1 MRTKKYND
9 RELSWLDF
17 NQRVLGEALDSSN
30 PLLERLKFLAISA
43 SNLDEF
49 FMVRV
54 GGLQLLSRQKAD
66 TVDST
71 KTSSPEKQLRKIRKK
86 TQKMV
91 TSQYGCFL
99 DQLGPELKKNGIQ
112 RITPDSLTEQQR
124 TFAEGIFS
132 QELYSILTP
141 IAVTSKD
148 DFPYLANCT
157 INLCVQLQGHQDHT
171 STRFAILPFGR
182 SLNRVITL
190 PSGGGY
196 EYILTEDVVSLFAE
210 RFFPNE
216 TVIECV
222 PFRVTRNADLAVSE
236 NRTSDLMTQMIRVLD
251 ARRKGEYV
259 RLELDQMMTP
269 TSLSFLQ
276 QVLDID
282 DADIFRVSGPL
293 GLSLFFQLANLP
305 GFDKLKNTP
314 WPPMALPQADS
325 GQSIF
330 ETIAQSDL
338 ILYHPYDSFDPVIR
352 LLEEAAEDPDV
363 LAIKQVLY
371 RTNRNSRVIKA
382 LIKAAHRGKY
392 VTVIVELKA
401 RFDEQHNIDQ
411 AEELEKSGVQ
421 VIYGIR
427 DLKTHAK
434 VCLVV
439 RREPQGIQRYVHF
452 GTGNY
457 NESTALLYSDAS
469 FMTCNNEL
477 GQDVAVFFNAVTGD
491 SQTHRFHKIH
501 VAPIGLREKLIEMIQ
516 AEIHRKQQGQ
526 EALIMAKWN
535 SLVDRPLIDALYE
548 ASQAGV
554 SVKLNIRG
562 ICCLRA
568 GVPGLSENIEVVS
581 VIDRFLEHS
590 RIIYFHHGGS
600 PRVYLSSADGMPR
613 NLDRRIE
620 LLVPIENRSCAD
632 QLTHI
637 LEIYFQDN
645 VKGHYLDRDNTYHK
659 KSPDSEEDRCRSQEF
674 LYLHTLKQI
683 KQENPLK
690 PGTFEPHR
698 APRRNKQ

>member
-30 PLLERLKFLAISA
+30 PLLERLKFLAITA

-91 TSQYGCFL
+91 TSQYDCFL

-112 RITPDSLTEQQR
+112 RITPNSLTEQQR
-124 TFAEGIFS
+124 TFAEGIFR

-157 INLCVQLQGHQDHT
+157 INLCVQLQGNQDHT

-210 RFFPNE
+210 HFFPNE

-259 RLELDQMMTP
+259 RLELDQVMTS

-276 QVLDID
+276 QVLGID

-293 GLSLFFQLANLP
+293 DLSLFFQIANLP
-305 GFDKLKNTP
+305 GFDNLKNTP

-338 ILYHPYDSFDPVIR
+338 ILYHPYDSFEPVIR

-371 RTNRNSRVIKA
+371 RTNRNSRVINA

-401 RFDEQHNIDQ
+401 RFDEQHNIEQ

-477 GQDVAVFFNAVTGD
+477 GQDAAVFFNAVTGD

-501 VAPIGLREKLIEMIQ
+501 VRNDP
-516 AEIHRKQQGQ
+516 
-526 EALIMAKWN
+526 
-535 SLVDRPLIDALYE
+535 
-548 ASQAGV
+548 
-554 SVKLNIRG
+554 
-562 ICCLRA
+562 
-568 GVPGLSENIEVVS
+568 
-581 VIDRFLEHS
+581 S
-590 RIIYFHHGGS
+590 RDSPKTTGAGS
-600 PRVYLSSADGMPR
+600 PDHGKM
-613 NLDRRIE
+613 
-620 LLVPIENRSCAD
+620 
-632 QLTHI
+632 
-637 LEIYFQDN
+637 
-645 VKGHYLDRDNTYHK
+645 
-659 KSPDSEEDRCRSQEF
+659 EF
-674 LYLHTLKQI
+674 AGR
-683 KQENPLK
+683 PA
-690 PGTFEPHR
+690 PH
-698 APRRNKQ
+698 